1 MKRVITIIALMCML
15 PFYGQKQIA
24 KKVNE
29 LVAKNTVFRNFS
41 PFKVNNKDAVSA
53 AVKNATYV
61 SMDAKVVNAI
71 ANTKP
76 EFIELDIPYNSEVL
90 HIQLYKVKLSTDGFH
105 VDTNGKQN
113 VSLKEGA
120 HYRGIIKG
128 EGSTLASFSFFTD
141 EMSGIISGSNFNNL
155 VVGKMQNS
163 GNVSDYII
171 YSDRQ
176 LTKANTFTCGTADVP
191 NFGKKEKKKGFT
203 TKSGE
208 TDKCVTIYFEVDYEI
223 YLQNGQSMQA
233 TTNWVEG
240 IFNNIQTLYA
250 NDGMNVALHSIFI
263 WSQQDPY
270 FGDDSED
277 YLMQFLQSASFEAN
291 VGQLI
296 GIDEGG
302 LGGLA
307 PLGGLCS
314 QYNMSYV
321 DVQFE
326 YEDVPLFSWNV
337 EAMTHE
343 LGHQFGSPHTHAC
356 EWNGNETQIDA
367 CGDYAGNSEG
377 DCNSGILPQNQG
389 TIMSYC
395 HLLQEVGINLA
406 NGFGPQ
412 PTALMQDFIEF
423 SSCVGTGCIG
433 GPCLNTVSELAVS
446 NITASTATIS
456 WTSESEGPWEIS
468 FTAPSA
474 SFNLWNPTTSNNVN
488 ITGMDPNTYYVTGV
502 REVCEDNTSQ
512 PTKVLFASD
521 ADWCA
526 GQVYT
531 DSGNTIRN
539 YGDNEHIVRV
549 FKPANPEQK
558 VKVLFTQFDTEQ
570 GYDILN
576 VYRGSVVNVIN
587 RIGSY
592 SGNVNIPLL
601 QSTAA
606 DGALTFEF
614 ISDESVNETGWT
626 ANVSCTALVVTGM
639 DDIAVRGLYYYP
651 NPSTGMVTVKADEEI
666 SQISVYNV
674 AGQLLL
680 SAKAGATETTVD
692 LSPFANGIYFFKA
705 VGNNSESNFRIIK
718 Q

>member
-1 MKRVITIIALMCML
+1 MCML

-29 LVAKNTVFRNFS
+29 LVSKNTVFKNFS
-41 PFKVNNKDAVSA
+41 PLTINNRNTVSG

-61 SMDAKVVNAI
+61 SIDAAVVNTI
-71 ANTKP
+71 ANSKP
-76 EFIELDIPYNSEVL
+76 EFIELDIPYNSETL
-90 HIQLYKVKLSTDGFH
+90 HIQLYRVKLLAEGFH

-113 VSLKEGA
+113 VPLKEGA

-128 EGSTLASFSFFTD
+128 EMATLASFSFFNN
-141 EMSGIISGSNFNNL
+141 EMSGILSGRGLGNL
-155 VVGKMQNS
+155 VVGKMQNP

-176 LTKANTFTCGTADVP
+176 LTNANTFSCGTADVP
-191 NFGKKEKKKGFT
+191 EFGRKKKNGGVT
-203 TKSGE
+203 TFDTE
-208 TDKCVTIYFEVDYEI
+208 TDKCITIYFEVDYQI
-223 YLQNGQSMQA
+223 FLQNGQNIQI

-250 NDGMNVALHSIFI
+250 NDGMNVALHSVFI
-263 WSQQDPY
+263 WSEQDPY

-277 YLMQFLQSASFEAN
+277 YLLQFLESASFGAD

-314 QYNMSYV
+314 EYNMSYV
-321 DVQFE
+321 DVQFD

-356 EWNGNETQIDA
+356 EWNGDFTQIDA
-367 CGDYAGNSEG
+367 CGDYAGYPEG
-377 DCNSGILPQNQG
+377 DCDSGILPQNQG

-395 HLLQEVGINLA
+395 HLVQEVGIDLS

-412 PTALMQDFIEF
+412 PTALMLDFIN
-423 SSCVGTGCIG
+423 SSWCLGTGCAG
-433 GPCLNTVSELAVS
+433 ACENTINELS
-446 NITASTATIS
+446 ISDITYSTATGSWIS
-456 WTSESEGPWEIS
+456 GSDGPWEVS
-468 FTAPSA
+468 FSDPSTG
-474 SFNLWNPTTSNNVN
+474 FEIWNLTESPTTNLS
-488 ITGMDPNTYYVTGV
+488 GLDPNNYYILGV
-502 REVCEDNTSQ
+502 RDICEENTSLI
-512 PTKVLFASD
+512 TDTLFATD

-531 DSGNTIRN
+531 DSGNVNRN
-539 YGDNEHIVRV
+539 YDDNEYLVRV
-549 FKPANPEQK
+549 FKPANPSQK
-558 VKVLFTQFDTEQ
+558 VKVLFTQFETEE
-570 GYDILN
+570 DFDFLN
-576 VYRGSVVNVIN
+576 VYNGSGVNDAN
-587 RIGSY
+587 LIGSFT
-592 SGNVNIPLL
+592 GFITIPLIE
-601 QSTAA
+601 STAT

-614 ISDESVNETGWT
+614 MSDESYNEVGWI
-626 ANVSCTALVVTGM
+626 ANVSCTAITAGIDEISL
-639 DDIAVRGLYYYP
+639 RGLSYYP
-651 NPSTGMVTVKADEEI
+651 NPSTGVVTITANEEI

-680 SAKAGATETTVD
+680 TAKVGATETAID
-692 LSPFANGIYFFKA
+692 ISPFASGIYFFKA
-705 VGNNSESNFRIIK
+705 VGSNSESNFRIIK